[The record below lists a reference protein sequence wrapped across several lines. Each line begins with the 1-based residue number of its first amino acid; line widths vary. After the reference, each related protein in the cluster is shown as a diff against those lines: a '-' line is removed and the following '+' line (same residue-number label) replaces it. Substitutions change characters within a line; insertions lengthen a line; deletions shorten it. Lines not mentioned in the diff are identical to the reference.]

1 MRAAPLSTAGAGTLS
16 RLCVCVR
23 QVACGVCG
31 RWHMQNEV
39 DICLSGWG
47 FGQSTWLLRGIV
59 AVSFAAAAGAG
70 AAAAAAWLPA

>member
-1 MRAAPLSTAGAGTLS
+1 
-16 RLCVCVR
+16 
-23 QVACGVCG
+23 
-31 RWHMQNEV
+31 MQNEV

-70 AAAAAAWLPA
+70 AAAAAAAAAWLPA